1 MKLAKRTLL
10 PPCLDLLQCYTVFIW
25 TVVFDI
31 LAVSN
36 KEEGLSGEVN
46 NMALAAKSM
55 RSRIVFDIKFAKQAY
70 KDQLPSKTSRNQDT
84 DQEKGIS
91 S

>member
-1 MKLAKRTLL
+1 MKLSKRTLL
-10 PPCLDLLQCYTVFIW
+10 PPYLNLLQCYTVFIW

-31 LAVSN
+31 LAISN
-36 KEEGLSGEVN
+36 KEEGLSGKVN
-46 NMALAAKSM
+46 DMALAAKSM
-55 RSRIVFDIKFAKQAY
+55 RSRIVFDIKFAKQTY
-70 KDQLPSKTSRNQDT
+70 KGQLPSKASRNQGT